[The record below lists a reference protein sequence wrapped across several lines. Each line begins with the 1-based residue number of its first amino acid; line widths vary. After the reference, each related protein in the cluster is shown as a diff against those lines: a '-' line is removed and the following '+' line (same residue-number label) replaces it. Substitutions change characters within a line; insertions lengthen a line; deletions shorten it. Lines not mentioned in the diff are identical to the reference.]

1 MRGKEKKRRTEKRKR
16 ERGRQRK
23 RERKRQGRKDGK
35 ELGPLG
41 QDASSKVSKKKS
53 SSGLRG
59 TLNVFAHGTK
69 LGLSELSC
77 IS

>member
-1 MRGKEKKRRTEKRKR
+1 MRGKEEKGRTEEKKR

-23 RERKRQGRKDGK
+23 RKNKRQGRKDEK
-35 ELGPLG
+35 ELGSLG

-59 TLNVFAHGTK
+59 TLNAFAHGTK